1 METFMTNL
9 EKLLKSRMGRQYRR
23 SYKQI
28 WINAKNISK
37 VVKLL
42 FYKKY
47 IFYKNKFSNTYS
59 TIRSQNTWRI
69 LYVINSQS

>member
-42 FYKKY
+42 FYKK
-47 IFYKNKFSNTYS
+47 IYS
-59 TIRSQNTWRI
+59 IKINFLI
-69 LYVINSQS
+69 LIVQ